1 MWIIKQYIEYLVLK
15 GFVEFFMIPLYYHS
29 PEALSS
35 FVKCLVEISAM
46 ESPALRLCGSLRPL
60 QAIKVET
67 CGCHLVAHL
76 GLITLDALEFLSCRS
91 CT

>member
-1 MWIIKQYIEYLVLK
+1 
-15 GFVEFFMIPLYYHS
+15 MIPLYYHS

-46 ESPALRLCGSLRPL
+46 ESPALRLSGSLRPL
-60 QAIKVET
+60 QAVEVKT
-67 CGCHLVAHL
+67 SGSHIVSHL